1 MYKDG
6 SGYCGPSKADF
17 VQNIFSHQIQ
27 DYYFEKKNSLKKLFE
42 KLKTRTSNPQK
53 SQRSARRW

>member
-1 MYKDG
+1 MMVQVTVDVQRSILSKMYFHTKF
-6 SGYCGPSKADF
+6 KTTTL
-17 VQNIFSHQIQ
+17 
-27 DYYFEKKNSLKKLFE
+27 KKISLKKLFE